1 MITRSRP
8 LNDTIETGC
17 SWYVLVADK
26 RIERIRRV
34 ALFLLFQPET
44 LISQDDELIPRRQSC
59 SRMKTSQILK
69 DRRAEKMEDRS
80 DMNRLETL
88 NDYDF
93 DGDNNGGKNGLCRI
107 FGKADHDVV
116 PNPDPS
122 RH

>member
-1 MITRSRP
+1 M
-8 LNDTIETGC
+8 IETGC
-17 SWYVLVADK
+17 SWYVLVVDK
-26 RIERIRRV
+26 RIERIRQV
-34 ALFLLFQPET
+34 ALVLLFQPKIR
-44 LISQDDELIPRRQSC
+44 ISQDAELILRRQSC
-59 SRMKTSQILK
+59 SRMKTPRILK
-69 DRRAEKMEDRS
+69 DQRAEKMEDRS

-88 NDYDF
+88 NDYVF